1 LHSGLDFA
9 NKILEKSIMSL
20 YHILSS
26 LGSFLAITL
35 GINLILLK
43 SKVSQQNIF
52 LGLKLL
58 AYALWL
64 LPGLFDAL
72 NILNDLPHIIRLNF
86 FAGFLIG
93 PLSYFYVKL
102 STNKEPLNL
111 KECYV
116 HFIPFVISIFYF
128 LPFLFKS
135 GEEKIIAYQN
145 LITNGIVSELPSTFI
160 IKILLISYYMFLSF
174 KIIQNYIR
182 QNYMLNGSN
191 LNTNL
196 QFYYWLHFYNFST
209 IIPLLFVSIFS
220 FAGIA
225 YFTVIVPLISLVSII
240 FIIYITYILRPNF
253 FHIEIGKLI
262 ESNVPNKQQVKYQ
275 NSYIQ
280 DDQKDTYLNK
290 ILSYMKT
297 HKPYVN
303 SELTL
308 KDLSSG
314 LGLPSHII
322 SQIINEKLNLNF
334 NDFINQ
340 YRINDIKEKLA
351 DPNKKHYTILALAYE
366 TGFNSKTAFYD
377 SFKKFVG
384 MSPSEYKNQIMLD
397 CKEK

>member
-1 LHSGLDFA
+1 
-9 NKILEKSIMSL
+9 
-20 YHILSS
+20 
-26 LGSFLAITL
+26 
-35 GINLILLK
+35 
-43 SKVSQQNIF
+43 
-52 LGLKLL
+52 
-58 AYALWL
+58 
-64 LPGLFDAL
+64 
-72 NILNDLPHIIRLNF
+72 
-86 FAGFLIG
+86 
-93 PLSYFYVKL
+93 
-102 STNKEPLNL
+102 
-111 KECYV
+111 V